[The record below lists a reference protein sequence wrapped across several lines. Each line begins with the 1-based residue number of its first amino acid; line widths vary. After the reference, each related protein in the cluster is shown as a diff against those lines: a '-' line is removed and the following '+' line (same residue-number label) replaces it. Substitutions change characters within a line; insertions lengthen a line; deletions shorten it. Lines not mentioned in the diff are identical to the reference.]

1 MTALAVVDVCPP
13 SWAKGL
19 FCFLLS
25 HGPAAHPSIAPAST
39 PTIPTASRLHQ
50 DEDVDM
56 DEVECILANLIHQR
70 YIKGYIAHTQKILVC
85 SPDNAFPTIKKA

>member
-1 MTALAVVDVCPP
+1 MCVCPP
-13 SWAKGL
+13 SNTSHLL
-19 FCFLLS
+19 FL
-25 HGPAAHPSIAPAST
+25 PNDAPRHVTRPEPTT
-39 PTIPTASRLHQ
+39 PLPLTQ

-70 YIKGYIAHTQKILVC
+70 YIKGYIAHAQKILVC